1 MEGSSD
7 GVCRW
12 LVSITCA
19 SNDDFDIEI
28 LFVFA
33 VHPGFSF
40 IRVFPWTVF
49 LIGLSPSH
57 VMRIVSFEFWEM
69 NQVLASIRVT
79 SKKIV
84 VKSASQDVFIF
95 SRWFVKRAYMQ
106 EFAAP
111 LRRLVWGQKYFLPS
125 RLQELSSDA
134 VMGMYDVL
142 LLSMAMYS
150 ALGVT

>member
-1 MEGSSD
+1 MTMAFVRNSSLW
-7 GVCRW
+7 V
-12 LVSITCA
+12 L
-19 SNDDFDIEI
+19 
-28 LFVFA
+28 L
-33 VHPGFSF
+33 
-40 IRVFPWTVF
+40 
-49 LIGLSPSH
+49 
-57 VMRIVSFEFWEM
+57 IVSFEFWEM

-84 VKSASQDVFIF
+84 VKSASQDDFIL

-111 LRRLVWGQKYFLPS
+111 LRRLVCGQKYFLPS
-125 RLQELSSDA
+125 RLQELSSDV